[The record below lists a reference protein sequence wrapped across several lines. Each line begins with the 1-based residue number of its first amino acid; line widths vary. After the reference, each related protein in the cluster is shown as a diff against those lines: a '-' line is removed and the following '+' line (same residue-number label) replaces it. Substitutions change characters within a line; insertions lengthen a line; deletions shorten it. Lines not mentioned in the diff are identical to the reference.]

1 MMTYFEIARSVR
13 DFQYLVGWLMII
25 QPGTWYDDTIIDCA
39 WRLVGSRLSGASAMQ
54 SFTLNLCGLELA
66 KWMKTTNTNKK
77 EARTRSAQSLKSETP
92 HLCSAPSAGSIHD
105 WT

>member
-54 SFTLNLCGLELA
+54 SFTIRLPLILCCPQDPYMTGPEHNFAWNTIPDMRGGLTQLTEVFEEFVVSNL
-66 KWMKTTNTNKK
+66 
-77 EARTRSAQSLKSETP
+77 Q
-92 HLCSAPSAGSIHD
+92 
-105 WT
+105 